1 MFRAETSEQRAERE
15 AIPFREAIVIVPPPP
30 PRREDDLVVVKRGPG
45 RQRKVPYVPPLAP
58 VDTAATDEP
67 EAKKKRVNTK
77 WSNEDVKVVFRV
89 LAECVGN
96 RAKTVRALQERPYF
110 EEGRFVGIK

>member
-30 PRREDDLVVVKRGPG
+30 VVVVKKGPG

-67 EAKKKRVNTK
+67 EAKKK
-77 WSNEDVKVVFRV
+77 
-89 LAECVGN
+89 GYIQ
-96 RAKTVRALQERPYF
+96 VRATRM
-110 EEGRFVGIK
+110 